1 MDNLMSFRIAMP
13 LPHTIGATND
23 SDIVLFVFI
32 AYAVEE
38 VYGTQAAK
46 IACSGDNLKFY
57 NCQSICLEYF

>member
-1 MDNLMSFRIAMP
+1 MP

-46 IACSGDNLKFY
+46 IACSGGNLEFY